1 MKKLLI
7 FLCFSLFFPTAINA
21 QNCQAGFNYSTNG
34 LTAIFTDSSYSNFTG
49 GFQSSWN
56 FGDGTF
62 SNSMNPSHGYSQSGA
77 YSVCLTISDSL
88 CSDSI
93 CFTIVIQSHPTTCQ
107 ADFYFIPTGLNVQ
120 FHDTSITGVYTRYNW
135 NFDDG
140 TGSSIKNPVHNYSQS
155 GSYVVHLSIYD
166 SISNCSSLRS
176 DTVTVTKPINCVA
189 YFTLSLIQL

>member
-7 FLCFSLFFPTAINA
+7 FLCFSLFFATAINA

-34 LTAIFTDSSYSNFTG
+34 LTATFTDSSYSSVTG

-88 CSDSI
+88 CSNSI
-93 CFTIVIQSHPTTCQ
+93 CSTIVIQSHPPTCQ

-120 FHDTSITGVYTRYNW
+120 FH
-135 NFDDG
+135 
-140 TGSSIKNPVHNYSQS
+140 
-155 GSYVVHLSIYD
+155 
-166 SISNCSSLRS
+166 
-176 DTVTVTKPINCVA
+176 
-189 YFTLSLIQL
+189 